1 VRRRSA
7 TCSLNSA
14 RPPTRPLS
22 NSASRPLRRLP
33 PPPAHPKT
41 GKRLQNKGPEPFT
54 VLTINGRITLSRRR
68 YFAKGVGSFNP
79 LDTWI
84 DSAEA
89 TISLGAREM
98 ACRLNLASR
107 NFDKA
112 AENLQRAAQFSLS
125 GEFLRQV
132 VEDEGKSVQKAAAAG
147 QLPLGWDY
155 RDCAAHDKDGNETGK
170 TRVYLGSDGV
180 KVPVVTQSEKDAR
193 RGKIKAKRRRRGK
206 KCRKLPRPRAGA
218 DQRYKEFKIVT
229 YYDEL
234 QEHRL
239 VSVTRG
245 DHEVAGRLMRR
256 DGGRVGL
263 DKADDK
269 VALVDGAEWIK
280 NQMEKQSLPLDDI
293 GLDFYHLADYAHKT
307 RRAVYGEEDP
317 QDKTAPGNVWV
328 AGILHTAKHKG
339 YEALRDELVQWKAT
353 LRGRKQRQAA
363 EALIGYVTDRREMIK
378 YPQFQAVGRQ
388 IGSGPTES
396 MCKATTL
403 RIKGVGMRWDAD
415 NAEAIMAL
423 EALDQS
429 GAWQS
434 YWDSRLAQA
443 A

>member
-1 VRRRSA
+1 V
-7 TCSLNSA
+7 
-14 RPPTRPLS
+14 
-22 NSASRPLRRLP
+22 
-33 PPPAHPKT
+33 HPDT
-41 GKRLQNKGPEPFT
+41 GKRLQNKGPEPFSL
-54 VLTINGRITLSRRR
+54 LTINGRITLSRRR
-68 YFAKGVGSFNP
+68 YFAKDLGSSIP
-79 LDTWI
+79 LDPWL
-84 DSAEA
+84 DSALA
-89 TISLGAREM
+89 TISLGVREM

-125 GEFLRQV
+125 GERLRQV
-132 VEDEGKSVQKAAAAG
+132 VEGEGKAVQKAAAAG
-147 QLPLGWDY
+147 QLPLDWDY
-155 RDCAAHDKDGNETGK
+155 SDCSAHDKDGHETGK
-170 TRVYLGSDGV
+170 TRVYLGSDRV

-193 RGKIKAKRRRRGK
+193 RTKIKAKRRRRGK
-206 KCRKLPRPRAGA
+206 KSRPLQRQRPGA

-229 YYDEL
+229 YYDDL
-234 QEHRL
+234 QEYRL

-269 VALVDGAEWIK
+269 VAVVDGADWIK
-280 NQMEKQSLPLDDI
+280 NQMKKQSLPLDDT

-307 RRAVYGEEDP
+307 RRAVYGEEDKE
-317 QDKTAPGNVWV
+317 DKAAPGNAWV
-328 AGILHTAKHKG
+328 AGILHTAKHEG
-339 YEALRDELVQWKAT
+339 YEALRDELIRWKGT
-353 LRGRKQRQAA
+353 LRGQKKRPAA

-378 YPQFQAVGRQ
+378 YPEFQELGRQ

-434 YWDSRLAQA
+434 YWDSRLALA

>member
-1 VRRRSA
+1 
-7 TCSLNSA
+7 
-14 RPPTRPLS
+14 LS
-22 NSASRPLRRLP
+22 PKRRLP
-33 PPPAHPKT
+33 PPPVHPTT

-54 VLTINGRITLSRRR
+54 FLTLNGRITLSRRR
-68 YFAKGVGSFNP
+68 YFAKNLGSFTP
-79 LDTWI
+79 VDTWI
-84 DSAEA
+84 DKAEA

-112 AENLQRAAQFSLS
+112 AENLQRTAQIRIS
-125 GEFLRQV
+125 GEFLRRV
-132 VEDEGKSVQKAAAAG
+132 VEEEGKAVGKAAQAG
-147 QLPLGWDY
+147 QLPLDWDY
-155 RDCAAHDKDGNETGK
+155 RQCSAHDQEGKKTGK

-193 RGKIKAKRRRRGK
+193 RAKVKAKRRRKGK
-206 KCRKLPRPRAGA
+206 KGRRLQRAKPGA

-229 YYDEL
+229 CYDEL

-245 DHEVAGRLMRR
+245 DHEVAGQIMRR

-269 VALVDGAEWIK
+269 VAVVDGADWIK
-280 NQMEKQSLPLDDI
+280 NQLRKQSLPLDDI

-307 RRAVYGEEDP
+307 KRAVYGEEDP
-317 QDKTAPGNVWV
+317 QDKTAAGNVWV
-328 AGILHTAKHKG
+328 AGILHTAKHQG
-339 YEALRDELVQWKAT
+339 YEALRDELVRWKAG
-353 LRGRKQRQAA
+353 LRGHKKRQAA
-363 EALIGYVTDRREMIK
+363 EALLGYVTDRREMIK

-434 YWDSRLAQA
+434 YWDNRLAMA

>member
-1 VRRRSA
+1 
-7 TCSLNSA
+7 
-14 RPPTRPLS
+14 
-22 NSASRPLRRLP
+22 
-33 PPPAHPKT
+33 
-41 GKRLQNKGPEPFT
+41 
-54 VLTINGRITLSRRR
+54 
-68 YFAKGVGSFNP
+68 
-79 LDTWI
+79 
-84 DSAEA
+84 
-89 TISLGAREM
+89 M

-112 AENLQRAAQFSLS
+112 AENLQRAAQLGLS

-132 VEDEGKSVQKAAAAG
+132 VEGEGKAVHKAAAAG
-147 QLPLGWDY
+147 QLPLDWDY
-155 RDCAAHDKDGNETGK
+155 RDCAAHDKDGKETGK

-193 RGKIKAKRRRRGK
+193 RGKIKAKRRRCGK
-206 KCRKLPRPRAGA
+206 KCRPLPRPRAGA

-245 DHEVAGRLMRR
+245 DCEVAGRLMRR
-256 DGGRVGL
+256 DGGRVGM

-269 VALVDGAEWIK
+269 VAVVDGADWIK
-280 NQMEKQSLPLDDI
+280 NQMEKQSLPLDDS

-307 RRAVYGEEDP
+307 KRAVYGEQDP
-317 QDKTAPGNVWV
+317 KDKTAPGNVWV

-339 YEALRDELVQWKAT
+339 YEALRDELVRWKAT
-353 LRGRKQRQAA
+353 LRGHKKRQAA

-378 YPQFQAVGRQ
+378 YPEFLAVGRQ

-415 NAEAIMAL
+415 NAEALMAL
-423 EALDQS
+423 EALEQS

-434 YWDSRLAQA
+434 YWDSRLALA

>member
-1 VRRRSA
+1 
-7 TCSLNSA
+7 
-14 RPPTRPLS
+14 
-22 NSASRPLRRLP
+22 
-33 PPPAHPKT
+33 
-41 GKRLQNKGPEPFT
+41 
-54 VLTINGRITLSRRR
+54 
-68 YFAKGVGSFNP
+68 
-79 LDTWI
+79 
-84 DSAEA
+84 
-89 TISLGAREM
+89 M

-112 AENLQRAAQFSLS
+112 ADNLQRAAQFHLS
-125 GEFLRQV
+125 GELLRQV
-132 VEDEGKSVQKAAAAG
+132 VEAEGKAVAKAAGAG
-147 QLPLGWDY
+147 KLPLDWNHS
-155 RDCAAHDKDGNETGK
+155 DCLAHDPEGNETGQ

-180 KVPVVTQSEKDAR
+180 KVPVITQGEKDAR
-193 RGKIKAKRRRRGK
+193 RRKVKAKRRRRGK
-206 KCRKLPRPRAGA
+206 KCRPLRRAKAGA

-229 YYDEL
+229 YYDDV

-245 DHEVAGRLMRR
+245 NHEAAGRLMRR

-263 DKADDK
+263 EHADDK
-269 VALVDGAEWIK
+269 VAVIDGADWIR
-280 NQMEKQSLPLDDI
+280 NQMSKQSLPLDAI

-307 RRAVYGEEDP
+307 KRAVYGEEDP

-328 AGILHTAKHKG
+328 GQILHTAKHEC
-339 YEALRDELVQWKAT
+339 YEALRDALVRWKGQ
-353 LRGRKQRQAA
+353 LRGRKKRRAA
-363 EALIGYVTDRREMIK
+363 EALLGYVTDRREMIQ
-378 YPQFQAVGRQ
+378 YPQFREVGRQ

-429 GAWQS
+429 GAWQA
-434 YWDSRLAQA
+434 YWDSCLAMA

>member
-1 VRRRSA
+1 
-7 TCSLNSA
+7 
-14 RPPTRPLS
+14 
-22 NSASRPLRRLP
+22 
-33 PPPAHPKT
+33 
-41 GKRLQNKGPEPFT
+41 
-54 VLTINGRITLSRRR
+54 
-68 YFAKGVGSFNP
+68 
-79 LDTWI
+79 
-84 DSAEA
+84 
-89 TISLGAREM
+89 M

-112 AENLQRAAQFSLS
+112 AQNLQRAAQFSIS

-132 VEDEGKSVQKAAAAG
+132 VEDEGKAVGKAAAAG
-147 QLPLGWDY
+147 RLPLDWDY
-155 RDCAAHDKDGNETGK
+155 RDCAAHDKDGHETGK
-170 TRVYLGSDGV
+170 TRIYLGSDGV
-180 KVPVVTQSEKDAR
+180 KVPVVTQEEKDAR
-193 RGKIKAKRRRRGK
+193 RGKIKAKRRRQGK

-229 YYDEL
+229 YYDEV

-269 VALVDGAEWIK
+269 VAVVDGAEWIK

-317 QDKTAPGNVWV
+317 QDKTAAGNVWV

-434 YWDSRLAQA
+434 YWDSRLALA